1 VSGLRSLR
9 PSVALLAPLF
19 AACAAPAPAIPAS
32 ASAASGCSGRVVL
45 TLHEPAGAPS
55 GTELARSLGQKA
67 GVGLEFIASVGPNV
81 FAFTLDDAASDA
93 NCGRALTRLR
103 SDARVRS
110 AELDATRKRHGS

>member
-9 PSVALLAPLF
+9 PSVALIAPLL
-19 AACAAPAPAIPAS
+19 AACAAPVPATPAPAN
-32 ASAASGCSGRVVL
+32 AASGCSGRVVL
-45 TLHEPAGAPS
+45 TLHEPSGGIS
-55 GTELARSLGQKA
+55 GTELATSLGRKA
-67 GVGLEFIASVGPNV
+67 GVGLEFVASVGPNV